1 MTRSMTSTISAIGRH
16 ARCCAC
22 AARRRRL
29 TASSASGVRTGRDKQ
44 MVSGPVPKVKL
55 VVAIVSASQPGKKY
69 GGASTVGIDHLLAL
83 RGQQHL
89 INGDRTA
96 AHLTALGSSEQR
108 KTYLARETNVL
119 REDGH
124 DRVTIRQVVVQQ

>member
-1 MTRSMTSTISAIGRH
+1 MTRSITSTISAIGRH

-22 AARRRRL
+22 AARRRWL
-29 TASSASGVRTGRDKQ
+29 TASSAAGVRTGRDKQ

-55 VVAIVSASQPGKKY
+55 VVATVPASQPGKKY
-69 GGASTVGIDHLLAL
+69 GGACTEGIDHLLAL

-89 INGDRTA
+89 VNGDRTA
-96 AHLTALGSSEQR
+96 AYLTALGPSEQR
-108 KTYLARETNVL
+108 KTCLALATNIL

-124 DRVTIRQVVVQQ
+124 DR